1 MRDAYLIRGKEIE
14 DQGKT
19 WIINEFFYI
28 PSNPDVYVELYD
40 GRVRLNVRL
49 DDIKKII
56 TN

>member
-14 DQGKT
+14 YQGKT

-49 DDIKKII
+49 DDIKNII

>member
-14 DQGKT
+14 YQGKT
-19 WIINEFFYI
+19 WIINEFFCI

-40 GRVRLNVRL
+40 GRVRMNVKL

>member
-14 DQGKT
+14 YQGKT

>member
-14 DQGKT
+14 YQGKT

-40 GRVRLNVRL
+40 GRVRMNVRL
-49 DDIKKII
+49 DEIKNII

>member
-14 DQGKT
+14 YQGKT

-40 GRVRLNVRL
+40 GRVRMNVRL
-49 DDIKKII
+49 DDIKNII

>member
-14 DQGKT
+14 YQEKT

-40 GRVRLNVRL
+40 GRVRMNVRL
-49 DDIKKII
+49 DDIKNII